1 MRYDKLGQ
9 KRLALANKQRA
20 ITMTDYEADIRQKIR
35 ILSLEHRHLDDIV
48 NRLQEGLITDQL
60 ELVRLKKR
68 KLQLKDLISRLES
81 SLIPDL
87 NA

>member
-1 MRYDKLGQ
+1 MSNDETKAYMM
-9 KRLALANKQRA
+9 
-20 ITMTDYEADIRQKIR
+20 IDYESVQQKIQTLR
-35 ILSLEHRHLDDIV
+35 LEHRHLDDII
-48 NRLQEGLITDQL
+48 NRLQQGLITDQL

-68 KLQLKDLISRLES
+68 KLQLKDFISRLES

>member
-1 MRYDKLGQ
+1 M
-9 KRLALANKQRA
+9 ALANKQRA

-35 ILSLEHRHLDDIV
+35 ILSLEHRHLDEIV
-48 NRLQEGLITDQL
+48 NRLQESLITDQL